1 MARGKGSER
10 KQRHCGYNRPHQPH
24 VYSGEKERDQGKS
37 GARKF
42 WCPGRA
48 EATQE
53 AAHKHLWEFGPV
65 FKDNGPDAPGDLVNG
80 PFECP
85 WASRSG

>member
-24 VYSGEKERDQGKS
+24 IYSGDKEREQGKA

-48 EATQE
+48 EATAE
-53 AAHKHLWEFGPV
+53 AAHKHVWESAQDMPV
-65 FKDNGPDAPGDLVNG
+65 MRGEDGAKT
-80 PFECP
+80 
-85 WASRSG
+85 